1 MKRRAYLVVLIGA
14 LLACTKPAVDP
25 QPADDG
31 EKVAGSYEISHILY
45 DAPGVDD
52 DSDEQYPQ
60 TIAKIIYS
68 AGLEVERISATSVK
82 ISLVRR
88 ETGQKNAVNVV
99 GTPNLRNN
107 AVYRDTTNVG
117 VADGKVLNLDF
128 VNNDVHVIIES
139 KKKVK

>member
-1 MKRRAYLVVLIGA
+1 MKKTAYLLTFVIGIM
-14 LLACTKPAVDP
+14 ACTRPAVDP
-25 QPADDG
+25 FPADDG

-52 DSDEQYPQ
+52 DSDEKYPQ

-68 AGLEVERISATSVK
+68 AGLEVERLNAISVK

-99 GTPNLRNN
+99 GKPDLRNN
-107 AVYRDTTNVG
+107 AIYRDTTKVG
-117 VADGKVLNLDF
+117 IADGKILTLDF
-128 VNNDVHVIIES
+128 VNDDIHIVIES
-139 KKKVK
+139 KKK